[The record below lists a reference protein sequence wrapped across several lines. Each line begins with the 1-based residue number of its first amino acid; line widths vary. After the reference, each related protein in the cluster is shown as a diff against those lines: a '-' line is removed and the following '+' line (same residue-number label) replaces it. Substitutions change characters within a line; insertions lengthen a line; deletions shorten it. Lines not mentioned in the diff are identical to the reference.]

1 MKKKAARKGPRRV
14 LVLCGSPRPRGNTN
28 TVVGW
33 FGQGAGQA
41 GARVDVVDLARL
53 KFKSNGCLCCMRCQ
67 KSDRYEC
74 AVRDDARPV
83 LASMPDYDVLVFAT
97 PVYFFGPTAQLK
109 LLLDRMYCLFKFDRP
124 GPGFGCAFRHATLGL
139 ISTAGDGLGGGLG
152 ALAESFRILS
162 RFTGC
167 KLKTL
172 LVPSAPQDPRELA
185 NNAALRK
192 KAIAFGRRLG
202 ARA

>member
-1 MKKKAARKGPRRV
+1 MSKTAAKKAPKRV

-33 FGQGAGQA
+33 FGQGAGEA

-53 KFKSNGCLCCMRCQ
+53 KFKANGCICCMKCQ
-67 KSDRYEC
+67 KSERYEC
-74 AVRDDARPV
+74 VIRDDARPI
-83 LASMPDYDVLVFAT
+83 LASIPDYDVLVFAT

-109 LLLDRMYCLFKFDRP
+109 LLLDRMYSLFKFEKAV
-124 GPGFGCAFRHATLGL
+124 PGFDCAFRHATLGL
-139 ISTAGDGLGGGLG
+139 IATAGDGLDGGLG
-152 ALAESFRILS
+152 ALADSFAILS

-172 LVPSAPQDPRELA
+172 LVPGAPKDPA
-185 NNAALRK
+185 DMAKNAALRK
-192 KAIAFGRRLG
+192 KAMAFGKRLG
-202 ARA
+202 KG